1 MAINL
6 LFDRVIDY
14 SVEDLLNLNVTGNIL
29 ITRDVNT
36 PAGDPVVVNLS
47 NLADVQAL
55 SSIVVENGATVVAG
69 GGLASVGAIK
79 NITVDGGTLELG
91 GEYYFRQ
98 RAQLHQRWAR
108 WWQHQ
113 GG

>member
-14 SVEDLLNLNVTGNIL
+14 SVEDLINLNVTGNIL
-29 ITRDVNT
+29 VTRDANT

-55 SSIVVENGATVVAG
+55 SRIVVENDATVVAG

-79 NITVDGGTLELG
+79 KHYGRWWHAGTG
-91 GEYYFRQ
+91 RKRYCRQ
-98 RAQLHQRWAR
+98 RAQLHQCWAR
-108 WWQHQ
+108 WRQH
-113 GG
+113 

>member
-1 MAINL
+1 MRNPRL
-6 LFDRVIDY
+6 LFDKVIDY
-14 SVEDLLNLNVTGNIL
+14 SVEDLINLNVTGNIL
-29 ITRDVNT
+29 ITRDANT

-55 SSIVVENGATVVAG
+55 SRIVVENGATVVAG

-91 GEYYFRQ
+91 GSVIAANVL
-98 RAQLHQRWAR
+98 RALLEIH
-108 WWQHQ
+108 
-113 GG
+113 G